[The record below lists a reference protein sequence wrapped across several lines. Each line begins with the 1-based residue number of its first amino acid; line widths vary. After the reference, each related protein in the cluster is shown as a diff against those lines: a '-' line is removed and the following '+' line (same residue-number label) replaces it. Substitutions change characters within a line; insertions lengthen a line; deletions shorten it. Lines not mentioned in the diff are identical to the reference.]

1 MEIFPNNHSSK
12 NIEKQD
18 TPDKIL
24 GSFDK
29 HILENGV
36 PGVIEKILKEFNG
49 KLPKV
54 VIYPESSARPLY
66 YVFDPV
72 FEKISKIKNQDKPK
86 IVFLKVHQPDTITQ
100 YYEDEG
106 ILDDNH
112 FDKLKKNIIDHV
124 EVREAE
130 RKRIPWP
137 TEPLSDDEV
146 VEEIKEKMERIQYTQ
161 DNRVYEKARVDE
173 ILEYLKKN
181 NISLDD
187 IVVIDEFVME
197 GDTRYEINK
206 IFGQEIKYFAVFAIS
221 ESESITRDQ
230 TAGYIV
236 HEQTAEALRGTSR
249 GHGTLSYKFDRRSIG
264 VSKNIE
270 SKYVIPN
277 NKKDNFTKQDTEM
290 ISKLRKEMRAI
301 GEKIAEDLK

>member
-1 MEIFPNNHSSK
+1 MEIFPNKHSSK

-72 FEKISKIKNQDKPK
+72 FEKISKIKHQDKPK
-86 IVFLKVHQPDTITQ
+86 IVFLKVRQPDTVTQ

-106 ILDDNH
+106 KLDDNH
-112 FDKLKKNIIDHV
+112 FDNLKKNIVDHI
-124 EVREAE
+124 ESREAE

-146 VEEIKEKMERIQYTQ
+146 AEEIKEKMERIQYTQ
-161 DNRVYEKARVDE
+161 DNRVHEKARADE
-173 ILEYLKKN
+173 ILEYLKKE
-181 NISLDD
+181 NININDV
-187 IVVIDEFVME
+187 VVIDEFIME
-197 GDTRYEINK
+197 GDTEYEINK
-206 IFGQEIKYFAVFAIS
+206 IFGHKLPYFPVFAIEDS
-221 ESESITRDQ
+221 VGKDQ
-230 TAGYIV
+230 AGFV
-236 HEQTAEALRGTSR
+236 SNSS
-249 GHGTLSYKFDRRSIG
+249 HGMLNYKANSFYRKSIG
-264 VSKNIE
+264 VNKRE
-270 SKYVIPN
+270 DGKYVTPN
-277 NKKDNFTKQDTEM
+277 NKGNDFTEQDTEM
-290 ISKLRKEMRAI
+290 ISKLRKEMRI
-301 GEKIAEDLK
+301 LGEKIAEDLKVD